1 MKVETYLK
9 QGIMLDQRINYQLRK
24 LAELRENACSIPAVM
39 PKGGKVQTSP
49 DGNAPFVRALMRME
63 EQEERIN
70 REIELLVE
78 LKEQIREVIG
88 QVDDNRL
95 QMVLVYRYL
104 EGMTWEEMGGLLHA
118 GKTTLKRW
126 HNQAID
132 QIILPEDLIII
143 RYRKKQ

>member
-9 QGIMLDQRINYQLRK
+9 QGIMLDQRINYQLKK

-49 DGNAPFVRALMRME
+49 DGDAPFVRALMRME

-78 LKEQIREVIG
+78 LKDQIREVIG
-88 QVDDNRL
+88 QVEDDNLR
-95 QMVLVYRYL
+95 MVLAFKYL
-104 EGMTWEEMGGLLHA
+104 EGMSFEEIGDVLHA
-118 GKTTLKRW
+118 NKSTVYRW
-126 HNQAID
+126 HKQAVGKIT
-132 QIILPEDLIII
+132 LPENAIIAKF
-143 RYRKKQ
+143 RF

>member
-9 QGIMLDQRINYQLRK
+9 QGIMLDQRINYQLKK

-49 DGNAPFVRALMRME
+49 EEDAPFVRALMRME

-78 LKEQIREVIG
+78 LKDQIREVIG
-88 QVDDNRL
+88 QVEDDNLR
-95 QMVLVYRYL
+95 MVLAFKYL
-104 EGMTWEEMGGLLHA
+104 EGMSFEEIGDVLHA
-118 GKTTLKRW
+118 NKSTVYRW
-126 HNQAID
+126 HKQAVGKIT
-132 QIILPEDLIII
+132 LPENAIIAKF
-143 RYRKKQ
+143 RF

>member
-9 QGIMLDQRINYQLRK
+9 QGIMLDQRINYQLKK

-78 LKEQIREVIG
+78 LKDQIREVIG
-88 QVDDNRL
+88 QVEDDNLR
-95 QMVLVYRYL
+95 MVLAFKYL
-104 EGMTWEEMGGLLHA
+104 EGMSFEEIGDVLHA
-118 GKTTLKRW
+118 NKSTVYRW
-126 HNQAID
+126 HKQAVGKIT
-132 QIILPEDLIII
+132 LPENAIIAKF
-143 RYRKKQ
+143 RF

>member
-9 QGIMLDQRINYQLRK
+9 QGIMLDQRINYQLKK

-49 DGNAPFVRALMRME
+49 EGDAPFVRALMRME

-78 LKEQIREVIG
+78 LKDQIREVIG
-88 QVDDNRL
+88 QVEDDNLR
-95 QMVLVYRYL
+95 MVLAFKYL
-104 EGMTWEEMGGLLHA
+104 EGMSFEEIGDVLHA
-118 GKTTLKRW
+118 NKSTVYRW
-126 HNQAID
+126 HKQAVGK
-132 QIILPEDLIII
+132 IIMDPLSRPPV
-143 RYRKKQ
+143 KKIS

>member
-9 QGIMLDQRINYQLRK
+9 QGIMLDQRINYQLKK

-49 DGNAPFVRALMRME
+49 EEDAPFVRALMRME

-78 LKEQIREVIG
+78 LKDQIREVIG
-88 QVDDNRL
+88 QVEDDNLR
-95 QMVLVYRYL
+95 MVLAFKYL
-104 EGMTWEEMGGLLHA
+104 EGMSFEKIGDVLHA
-118 GKTTLKRW
+118 NKSTVYRW
-126 HNQAID
+126 HKQAVGKIT
-132 QIILPEDLIII
+132 LPENAIIAKF
-143 RYRKKQ
+143 RF

>member
-9 QGIMLDQRINYQLRK
+9 QGIMLDQRINYQLKK

-49 DGNAPFVRALMRME
+49 DGDAPFVRALMRME

-70 REIELLVE
+70 QEIELLVE

-88 QVDDNRL
+88 QVEDDNLR
-95 QMVLVYRYL
+95 MVLAFKYL
-104 EGMTWEEMGGLLHA
+104 EGMSFEEIGDVLHA
-118 GKTTLKRW
+118 NKSTVYRW
-126 HNQAID
+126 HKQAVGKIT
-132 QIILPEDLIII
+132 LPENAIIAKF
-143 RYRKKQ
+143 RF

>member
-9 QGIMLDQRINYQLRK
+9 QGIMLDQRINYQLKK

-49 DGNAPFVRALMRME
+49 EGDAPFVRALMRME

-78 LKEQIREVIG
+78 LKDQIREVIG
-88 QVDDNRL
+88 QVEDDNLR
-95 QMVLVYRYL
+95 MVLAFKYL
-104 EGMTWEEMGGLLHA
+104 EGMSFEEIGDVLHA
-118 GKTTLKRW
+118 NKSTVYRW
-126 HNQAID
+126 HKQAVGKIT
-132 QIILPEDLIII
+132 LPENAIIAKF
-143 RYRKKQ
+143 RF

>member
-9 QGIMLDQRINYQLRK
+9 QGIMLDQRINYQLKK

-49 DGNAPFVRALMRME
+49 EGNAPFVRALMRME

-78 LKEQIREVIG
+78 LKDQIREVIG
-88 QVDDNRL
+88 QVEDDNLR
-95 QMVLVYRYL
+95 MVLAFKYL
-104 EGMTWEEMGGLLHA
+104 EGMSFEEIGDVLHA
-118 GKTTLKRW
+118 NKSTVYRW
-126 HNQAID
+126 HKQAVGKIT
-132 QIILPEDLIII
+132 LPENAIIAKF
-143 RYRKKQ
+143 RF

>member
-78 LKEQIREVIG
+78 LKDQIREVIG
-88 QVDDNRL
+88 QVEDDNL
-95 QMVLVYRYL
+95 QMVLAFKYL
-104 EGMTWEEMGGLLHA
+104 EGMSFEEIGEILHA
-118 GKTTLKRW
+118 AKTTIIRW
-126 HNQAID
+126 HRRAINQIR
-132 QIILPEDLIII
+132 LPEDAIFTRFRL
-143 RYRKKQ
+143 

>member
-24 LAELRENACSIPAVM
+24 LAELRENVCSIPAGT
-39 PKGGKVQTSP
+39 PKRSNVQTSS
-49 DGNAPFVRALMRME
+49 DGDAPFVRALMRLE

-70 REIELLVE
+70 REIDLLVA

-88 QVDDNRL
+88 QVDDDRL

-104 EGMTWEEMGGLLHA
+104 EGMTFEKIGEELYA
-118 GKTTLKRW
+118 GKSTIVRW
-126 HNQAID
+126 HRKAID
-132 QIILPEDLIII
+132 QIRLPEDAIIA
-143 RYRKKQ
+143 RFRA